1 MGDFSEILLTTETIL
16 KKYAHY
22 EEDVERKQ
30 SKRKKSGDLFTDK
43 YFGIHDRCQEV
54 QLRGA
59 ANNDE
64 KNRALRAALNAEL
77 RKEKAL
83 LQEEVNELY
92 KMIPKKGLSA
102 EQLDERR
109 AQYEEVQGEVDKIDD
124 GLGSVARSPVARS
137 LTTPSPGGGRSG
149 TVRELKGSLT
159 YDGAYQH
166 TDESKAFVKEA
177 AIAQERQDLQ
187 LESIERGVNTL
198 KELGMAMGDE
208 VERHDGVIDE
218 IETKMDVVTREIQSN
233 NMKLKVVLTQVRS
246 SRKFFIDLILICIL
260 LAVGLYIYNMFS

>member
-1 MGDFSEILLTTETIL
+1 MNHVLTHCASPSTQLFS
-16 KKYAHY
+16 
-22 EEDVERKQ
+22 
-30 SKRKKSGDLFTDK
+30 
-43 YFGIHDRCQEV
+43 
-54 QLRGA
+54 
-59 ANNDE
+59 
-64 KNRALRAALNAEL
+64 

-83 LQEEVNELY
+83 LQEEVDDLY
-92 KMIPKKGLSA
+92 KMIPSKGLSA

-124 GLGSVARSPVARS
+124 GLGSVARSPIVRN
-137 LTTPSPGGGRSG
+137 LTTPSPGGKSG
-149 TVRELKGSLT
+149 TARELKGSLT

-166 TDESKAFVKEA
+166 TEESKAFVKEA
-177 AIAQERQDLQ
+177 AVAQERQDLQ

-208 VERHDGVIDE
+208 VNRHDGVIDE

-246 SRKFFIDLILICIL
+246 SRKFFMDLILICIL